1 MIVLPWFIRFG
12 LDCTVALTPVI
23 YFHYHPSTFLFE
35 YFQNRRRLVRRKCK
49 PCLMQRL
56 KTSSILTLI
65 RRLFN

>member
-35 YFQNRRRLVRRKCK
+35 YFQNRRRLVRRKSNNMVDAALEDFK
-49 PCLMQRL
+49 YLNTDSPAV
-56 KTSSILTLI
+56 
-65 RRLFN
+65 